1 MKRARLKSNP
11 KNRQRVRIR
20 RSSILILVVFM
31 AIVGSSAWQIWKL
44 RTRVEDQLA
53 QLNQEKTKLL
63 QREKILNDEITRL
76 NTPSYIEQLAREQ
89 LGLVKQ
95 GEILIS
101 PKNQYATLVYLTL
114 TGMKCTAYNIE

>member
-1 MKRARLKSNP
+1 MKRARLKINP
-11 KNRQRVRIR
+11 KNRQRVRFR
-20 RSSILILVVFM
+20 RGSIIILLVVM

-44 RTRVEDQLA
+44 RTRVEGQLA
-53 QLNQEKTKLL
+53 QLNQEKVKLL
-63 QREKILNDEITRL
+63 HQEKLLNDEITRL

-101 PKNQYATLVYLTL
+101 PKN
-114 TGMKCTAYNIE
+114 

>member
-101 PKNQYATLVYLTL
+101 PKN
-114 TGMKCTAYNIE
+114 